1 MFVDLERQSFHD
13 VLPIETDKSMKA
25 QHKFTSDGQVVD
37 FLTMRKRDRAR
48 IYGKFQHGGNQEE
61 VSDVR

>member
-1 MFVDLERQSFHD
+1 MFVNLERQSFHD

-37 FLTMRKRDRAR
+37 FLAMRKRSQSEDLW
-48 IYGKFQHGGNQEE
+48 E
-61 VSDVR
+61 VSTRRKSGRS